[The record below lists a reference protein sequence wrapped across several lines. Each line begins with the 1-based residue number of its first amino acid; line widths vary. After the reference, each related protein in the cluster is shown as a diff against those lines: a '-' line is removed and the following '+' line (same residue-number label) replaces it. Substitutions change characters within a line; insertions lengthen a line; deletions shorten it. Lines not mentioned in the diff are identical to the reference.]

1 MSRSEQSQADCT
13 IYLLRHGDSRPD
25 TVRRFIGR
33 SDGPLNETGR
43 SQAKFWRRELSRIPF
58 DRICCSDLQR
68 SVETARIIG
77 RRIKAP
83 LTVLP
88 GLAEIDLGRWDG
100 LPISEIRRQFPRAY
114 EQRGADLA
122 GYRPPGGE
130 SFADLSAR
138 VLPVFEGLLRPSA
151 ENILIAGHAGV
162 NRVILCRLLGLPLA
176 NLFQLEQGY
185 GCLNVLVFAA
195 GSWVVRSVNIPA
207 GSDNKFQL
215 ARM

>member
-1 MSRSEQSQADCT
+1 MNRSGQIQAGCT

-25 TVRRFIGR
+25 AVRRFIGR
-33 SDGPLNETGR
+33 SDGPLNEAGR
-43 SQAKFWRRELSRIPF
+43 SQAERWRRELSRIPF
-58 DRICCSDLQR
+58 SRICCSDLQR

-100 LPISEIRRQFPRAY
+100 LPFSEVRRLFPREY

-130 SFADLSAR
+130 NFADLSDR
-138 VLPVFEGLLRPSA
+138 VLPVFEGLLKPSA
-151 ENILIAGHAGV
+151 ENILIVGHAGV
-162 NRVILCRLLGLPLA
+162 NRVILCHLLGLPLA
-176 NLFQLEQGY
+176 NLFRLEQGY
-185 GCLNVLVFAA
+185 GCLNVLEYAHEA
-195 GSWVVRSVNIPA
+195 WLVRSVNIPA
-207 GSDNKFQL
+207 GNDNKFQL
-215 ARM
+215 ARR